1 MSRTERKKTEE
12 YRRSKVKMGKS
23 DIVLYTI
30 VTFFMILVLLVVIY
44 PLIFV
49 LSCSFSS
56 GIAVS
61 SGRIILWPVDL
72 SIKGYRVVLNYKL
85 FWTGFFNTVLY
96 TVAGTALNLFLT
108 IMCAYPLSK
117 RKLQGKRLYMTYFM
131 ITMFI
136 SGGLIPTYILHV
148 RLGLY
153 NNRWAIIL
161 SGGLSVYNMII
172 MRTFFQNSIPYELS
186 EAAKMDGCSDF
197 RYLLNVVL
205 PLSKPIIAIITMY
218 YAVAH
223 WNSYYT
229 EMIYLRNPNLYSL
242 QQVMRNVLK
251 ASNVNLKDITDPEL
265 IAEMSGLTDVM
276 KYAMI
281 VVAVIPILMVYP
293 FIQKYFQKGVMIG
306 SVKG

>member
-1 MSRTERKKTEE
+1 M
-12 YRRSKVKMGKS
+12 
-23 DIVLYTI
+23 
-30 VTFFMILVLLVVIY
+30 
-44 PLIFV
+44 
-49 LSCSFSS
+49 
-56 GIAVS
+56 
-61 SGRIILWPVDL
+61 
-72 SIKGYRVVLNYKL
+72 
-85 FWTGFFNTVLY
+85 
-96 TVAGTALNLFLT
+96 
-108 IMCAYPLSK
+108 
-117 RKLQGKRLYMTYFM
+117 
-131 ITMFI
+131 
-136 SGGLIPTYILHV
+136 
-148 RLGLY
+148 
-153 NNRWAIIL
+153 
-161 SGGLSVYNMII
+161 
-172 MRTFFQNSIPYELS
+172 
-186 EAAKMDGCSDF
+186 
-197 RYLLNVVL
+197 VL

>member
-1 MSRTERKKTEE
+1 
-12 YRRSKVKMGKS
+12 
-23 DIVLYTI
+23 
-30 VTFFMILVLLVVIY
+30 
-44 PLIFV
+44 
-49 LSCSFSS
+49 
-56 GIAVS
+56 
-61 SGRIILWPVDL
+61 
-72 SIKGYRVVLNYKL
+72 
-85 FWTGFFNTVLY
+85 
-96 TVAGTALNLFLT
+96 
-108 IMCAYPLSK
+108 
-117 RKLQGKRLYMTYFM
+117 
-131 ITMFI
+131 
-136 SGGLIPTYILHV
+136 
-148 RLGLY
+148 
-153 NNRWAIIL
+153 
-161 SGGLSVYNMII
+161 YNMII
-172 MRTFFQNSIPYELS
+172 MRTFFRNSIPYELS

-229 EMIYLRNPNLYSL
+229 EMIYLRNPKLYSL

-251 ASNVNLKDITDPEL
+251 ASNINMKDITDPEL

-281 VVAVIPILMVYP
+281 VVAVIPILMIYP

>member
-1 MSRTERKKTEE
+1 MSRTERKKPEL
-12 YRRSKVKMGKS
+12 YRRKAVRMSKS

-30 VTFFMILVLLVVIY
+30 VTFIMILILLVVIY
-44 PLIFV
+44 PLVFV

-56 GIAVS
+56 CIAVS
-61 SGRIILWPVDL
+61 SGRIILWPVDF
-72 SIKGYRVVLNYKL
+72 SVKGYRVVISYKL

-108 IMCAYPLSK
+108 ILCAYPLSK
-117 RKLQGKRLYMTYFM
+117 RKLQGKRLYMAYFM

-148 RLGLY
+148 KLGLY

-172 MRTFFQNSIPYELS
+172 MRTFFRNSIPYELS
-186 EAAKMDGCSDF
+186 EAAKMDGCTDF

-229 EMIYLRNPNLYSL
+229 EMIYLRNPKLFSL

-251 ASNVNLKDITDPEL
+251 ASNINMKDITDPEL

-281 VVAVIPILMVYP
+281 VVAVVPILMVYP